1 MTLAPSV
8 SAHPAFAG
16 WRVCSAGVATQAIAI
31 GFTLGAVGLFAAP
44 LAEELGA
51 TATQFNLGIS
61 LFMLV
66 MNGSMPIIGAL
77 LDRGSI
83 RAVMLAGAF
92 VLSVSLAMLSR
103 ATELWQVGL
112 LFGGG
117 CALGMAMLG
126 PMASST
132 AMANWF
138 GRLRGRALGI
148 ANAGGPLGP
157 ALIVPVA
164 AYTIG
169 EFGWRTTML
178 GFAAVTLLV
187 ALPTIW
193 IGMIDRPSD
202 VGQYPDGEKPAEVAG
217 ESAVDA
223 LEADPWEPAGIV
235 RSPDFWF
242 VALGVAP
249 FAAAGLVMGANAIP
263 YMMFLGASTESASWV
278 VVLQSIGAV
287 AGPLVFGSLADKI
300 HPRRIY
306 LGLIATL
313 ALALGVLTFEP
324 GYAIALVVFS
334 VMGLVAGSMM
344 PVYGALIGRL
354 FGAESFG
361 QVIGLGALVGLPM
374 LFIGPLGFGYAF
386 DVTGSYSSGLLG
398 LIGALVL
405 GAGLLALLPTGLARR
420 SSNEV
425 VAAT

>member
-1 MTLAPSV
+1 VAADAFSSP
-8 SAHPAFAG
+8 HPAFAG
-16 WRVCSAGVATQAIAI
+16 WRVCAAGVATQAIAI

-44 LAEELGA
+44 LGEELGA
-51 TATQFNLGIS
+51 TATQFNLGVS

-66 MNGSMPIIGAL
+66 MNGSMPIIGGL

-83 RAVMLAGAF
+83 RLVMLAGAV
-92 VLSVSLAMLSR
+92 VLAISLAMLSR
-103 ATELWQVGL
+103 ATALWQVGL

-169 EFGWRTTML
+169 EFGWRSTML
-178 GFAAVTLLV
+178 GFAVVTLLV
-187 ALPTIW
+187 ALPTIR

-202 VGQYPDGEKPAEVAG
+202 VGQYPDGELPAEVAG
-217 ESAVDA
+217 GTSADA
-223 LEADPWEPAGIV
+223 MEAGVWEPASIV

-242 VALGVAP
+242 IALGVAP

-263 YMMFLGASTESASWV
+263 YMMHLGASTESASLV

-287 AGPLVFGSLADKI
+287 AGPLVFGSLADQI

-313 ALALGVLTFEP
+313 SIALGALTFEP
-324 GYAIALVVFS
+324 NYALALVIFAVVGF
-334 VMGLVAGSMM
+334 VGGSMM
-344 PVYGALIGRL
+344 PVYGALVGRL

-374 LFIGPLGFGYAF
+374 LFMGPLGFGYAF
-386 DVTGSYSSGLLG
+386 DSTGSYSVGLLG
-398 LIGALVL
+398 LIVALVL
-405 GAGLLALLPTGLARR
+405 GAVLLALLPSGVARR
-420 SSNEV
+420 ASSPS
-425 VAAT
+425 AAGT